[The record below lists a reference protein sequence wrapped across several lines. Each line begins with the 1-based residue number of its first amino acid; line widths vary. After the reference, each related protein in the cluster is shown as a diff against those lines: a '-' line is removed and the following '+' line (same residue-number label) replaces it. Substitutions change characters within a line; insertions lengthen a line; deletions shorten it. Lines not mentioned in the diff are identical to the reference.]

1 MIVTQTAFRKGL
13 LDPGLPAPEGLQNPD
28 GAQATKRFD
37 VYRNN
42 VAASLSDALEAA
54 FPVIR
59 KLVGDEFF
67 RAMAGVY
74 LRKFPPSSPLMM
86 FYGEHLP
93 QFLTRFEPTKNH
105 RYLPDIARVELAI
118 RKSYHAA
125 DAAPI
130 DGQALAAI
138 APEDLMALCMTIA
151 PAVQV
156 VSSKDYPIHAI
167 YIANTRDNAPKP
179 EPGAE
184 SVLIARPQFDPTIH
198 KISTADATCIK
209 ALQDGKSL
217 GMALA
222 EAGDDLDLGA
232 TLGLL
237 LSQRAIT
244 DLN

>member
-13 LDPGLPAPEGLQNPD
+13 LDPSLPAPEGLQNPD

-42 VAASLSDALEAA
+42 VAVSLVDAMVSA
-54 FPVIR
+54 FPVIH

-74 LRKFPPSSPLMM
+74 IRKFPPSSPLMM

-105 RYLPDIARVELAI
+105 RYLPDVSRVELAI

-125 DAAPI
+125 DTAPI
-130 DGQALAAI
+130 DGQALGAI
-138 APEDLMALCMTIA
+138 APDDLMALRLTIA

-167 YIANTRDNAPKP
+167 YMANTRDDAPKP
-179 EPGAE
+179 QAGAE
-184 SVLIARPQFDPTIH
+184 SVLVTRPGFDPMIH
-198 KISTADATCIK
+198 KITSTDAACIT

-222 EAGDDLDLGA
+222 EAGDGLDLGA
-232 TLGLL
+232 VLGLL
-237 LSQRAIT
+237 LSQGAIT
-244 DLN
+244 KLN

>member
-13 LDPGLPAPEGLQNPD
+13 LDPSTPAPEGLQNPD

-42 VAASLSDALEAA
+42 VAVSLSDALEAA
-54 FPVIR
+54 FPVVR
-59 KLVGDEFF
+59 KLVADEFF

-74 LRKFPPSSPLMM
+74 IRRFPPSSPLMM
-86 FYGEHLP
+86 YYGEHLP
-93 QFLTRFEPTKNH
+93 QFLTRFEPTANH
-105 RYLPDIARVELAI
+105 RYLPDVARLELGLRTA
-118 RKSYHAA
+118 YHAE

-138 APEDLMALCMTIA
+138 APDDLMALRMTIA

-156 VSSKDYPIHAI
+156 IQSKDYPIHAI
-167 YIANTRDNAPKP
+167 YMANTRSDAPKP

-184 SVLIARPQFDPTIH
+184 SVLITRPQFDPMLH
-198 KISTADATCIK
+198 KISNADATCIN
-209 ALQDGKSL
+209 ALMKGESL

-222 EAGDDLDLGA
+222 QAGDSLDLGA

-244 DLN
+244 ELH